1 MGVSIVLMDW
11 FAVRKR
17 ASVVVTVVAICMAV
31 SDMTVAV
38 SGLVETVSMGMWVFL
53 MFLRRLVN
61 MALLGVIQNRGRRMI
76 RLQIIKP
83 S

>member
-1 MGVSIVLMDW
+1 MLMDW
-11 FAVRKR
+11 FAVRKC